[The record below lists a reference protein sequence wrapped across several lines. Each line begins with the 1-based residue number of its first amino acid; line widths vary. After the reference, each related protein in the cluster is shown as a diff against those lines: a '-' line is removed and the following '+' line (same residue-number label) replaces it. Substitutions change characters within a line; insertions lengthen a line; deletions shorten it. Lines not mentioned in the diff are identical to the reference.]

1 MTTYMAERYANHANE
16 LPFTWVALIVLA
28 ILLSCFALWKASAWV
43 RDRLALRCE
52 ASPNGS
58 ALTKD
63 PWDEAVSR
71 PPGDRTAPLLGES
84 DLGGLGGMTQRE
96 QEILFS
102 TYAPRKVRK
111 EMRQRLRARERR
123 ERGG

>member
-1 MTTYMAERYANHANE
+1 MAERYAHHANE
-16 LPFTWVALIVLA
+16 LPFAWVALIVLA
-28 ILLSCFALWKASAWV
+28 IFLSCFALWRAYVWV
-43 RDRLALRCE
+43 RNRLALRRE
-52 ASPNGS
+52 ASPNDS
-58 ALTKD
+58 APTKD

-71 PPGDRTAPLLGES
+71 PPGDRNPTPLLGES
-84 DLGGLGGMTQRE
+84 DLGRLGGMTQRE

-111 EMRQRLRARERR
+111 EMRQRLREREQR